1 MPTITIET
9 KLSLDEE
16 IKVLDK
22 GLVSLNDFMV
32 KDPAL
37 KVVNAARVSFGKEVD
52 EISEKDVKLIQ
63 FLYKHQHFST
73 FRHSYFTHKFKMPLC
88 VARQFWKHQVGCEW
102 IESDCFTGSGSID
115 LPSTSWNEVSGR
127 YIEFLPEFYIPSEL
141 RKQSTNNKQGS
152 SDEVVTELYQH
163 TLWNPDLQQSV
174 EVSPVL
180 LSTNPV
186 KFFEESCMRQFRD
199 YELLVKNGTAKE
211 IARMVLPQNLYSECI
226 LTWSLQSILYFLHL
240 RLASTAQFEIRE
252 YAKAV
257 YETIKPVFEVMQIE
271 VEAKV

>member
-1 MPTITIET
+1 MSQITLNTQLE
-9 KLSLDEE
+9 LDVE
-16 IKVLDK
+16 IPVLDK
-22 GLVSLNDFMV
+22 GIVSLNDFMV
-32 KDPAL
+32 KDPVL

-52 EISEKDVKLIQ
+52 EITEKDIKLIQ

-152 SDEVVTELYQH
+152 SDEVVKEIYQYS
-163 TLWNPDLQQSV
+163 LWNEKTRSSV

-180 LSTNPV
+180 LTTNPV
-186 KFFEESCMRQFRD
+186 QFFEDSCMRQFRD
-199 YELLVKNGTAKE
+199 YETLVKNGTAKE

-226 LTWSLQSILYFLHL
+226 LTWSLQAILYFLHL
-240 RLASTAQFEIRE
+240 RLAPTAQFEIRE

-257 YETIKPVFEVMQIE
+257 YSTIKPVFETMQIE
-271 VEAKV
+271 IQNT